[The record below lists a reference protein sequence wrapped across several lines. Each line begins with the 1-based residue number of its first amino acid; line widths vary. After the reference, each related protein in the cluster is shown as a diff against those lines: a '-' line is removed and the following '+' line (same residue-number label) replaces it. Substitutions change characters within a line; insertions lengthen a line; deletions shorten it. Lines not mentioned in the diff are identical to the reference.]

1 MITVLLFGCIRCRC
15 SSIYSRTLLHD
26 IAFPGMLCYNG
37 PTSVKKKAAYM
48 LYKQNLHT
56 HTTYVDGKDTPE
68 EMVLTAI
75 EKGFSSIGFSEHSYM
90 AFSDYPYQMTVE
102 KTEDYNKEVRSLADK
117 YRGEIGVFCGLEFEF
132 FSDLATDGFD
142 YLIGSVH
149 YLDFDGKILGFDR
162 NLELTLEYL
171 RDNFGGDGM
180 AFAKRYYETVARLP
194 EKRNFDIIGH
204 FDLLTKNNEA
214 GRFIDT
220 ESKKYIDLGIE
231 AIHSLRG
238 KIPIFEVNT
247 GAIARGYRTL
257 PYPQIEFLREF
268 KNCGF
273 GAVISSDCHD
283 KKYLDCYYE
292 EAEELLRAAGFK
304 LKWIPTKDG
313 FTEVGI

>member
-1 MITVLLFGCIRCRC
+1 MK
-15 SSIYSRTLLHD
+15 
-26 IAFPGMLCYNG
+26 N
-37 PTSVKKKAAYM
+37 
-48 LYKQNLHT
+48 KQNLHI
-56 HTTYVDGKDTPE
+56 HTTYADGKNSPE
-68 EMVLTAI
+68 ELISEAI
-75 EKGFSSIGFSEHSYM
+75 ARGFDSIGFSEHSYM
-90 AFSDYPYQMTVE
+90 AFSDYPNQMTVE
-102 KTEDYNKEVRSLADK
+102 ETEDYKKEIRSLAEK

-132 FSDLATDGFD
+132 FSDLSTDGLD

-214 GRFIDT
+214 GSFIDT
-220 ESKKYIDLGIE
+220 ESKKYVDLGIE

-238 KIPIFEVNT
+238 KIPLFEVNT
-247 GAIARGYRTL
+247 GAISRGYRTL

-283 KKYLDCYYE
+283 KNYLDCYYE
-292 EAEELLRAAGFK
+292 EAEELLRTAGFK
-304 LKWIPTKDG
+304 SKWILTKNG